1 MCQKWTTNLLKQTK
15 CFPKAWRS
23 RREDG
28 LHKQRACCQSRDNC
42 YEIGGCGLRDAN
54 GDQQKIG
61 REQGMLRCQPKVS
74 QGLLHCFQCRSVRYT
89 SVSDTRR
96 MVNWRERSGQNL
108 YHSSCCPITLSNR
121 SRFHRK
127 FFYASPKVF
136 RKSQTYQCGRPL
148 HQRLKGTLFFYN
160 KKLN

>member
-1 MCQKWTTNLLKQTK
+1 MCQKWTTNLLKQAK

-61 REQGMLRCQPKVS
+61 GEQGMLRCQPKVS

-89 SVSDTRR
+89 SVSDTCR

-108 YHSSCCPITLSNR
+108 YHSSRCPITLSNR

-127 FFYASPKVF
+127 FFLRVTKGLSQESDVSMWASA
-136 RKSQTYQCGRPL
+136 SSEA
-148 HQRLKGTLFFYN
+148 
-160 KKLN
+160 